1 MSDLGYLALGFGL
14 LAVYLAAMAAVLF
27 GAAGTLSV
35 PMFWAYLALFAVMCV
50 GASAAVYLQ
59 SPDLVKERLRPGEGE
74 QDRVL
79 VRALNLLIF
88 VQLLLAGLDVRAA
101 ALVRH
106 RSARAADP
114 WAGRVRDGHG
124 IYNLGHAGQPFLLA
138 GVRLQPDRGQQE
150 LRRDP
155 TGSCATP
162 ATRVGCCCC

>member
-50 GASAAVYLQ
+50 GASAAVYLR

-79 VRALNLLIF
+79 
-88 VQLLLAGLDVRAA
+88 
-101 ALVRH
+101 
-106 RSARAADP
+106 SARLEPPHPRATAA
-114 WAGRVRDGHG
+114 
-124 IYNLGHAGQPFLLA
+124 
-138 GVRLQPDRGQQE
+138 
-150 LRRDP
+150 RRA
-155 TGSCATP
+155 GSCATP